1 MKNPLRKRL
10 LRELRQEMGKY
21 LVVFILMVATIG
33 FVSGFLVADG
43 SMLTAYDNSF
53 EKYNIEDGNFA
64 TEEKVYKNQ
73 QETIEG
79 YGVKLYENFYV
90 EKALSNGSTLRIF
103 KNREEVNK
111 VCLMKGKMPKEI
123 GEIAIDRMYADNNKL
138 SVGDTLKSGKK
149 TWKITGLV
157 ALSDYSALFQN
168 NNDTMFDA
176 IKFGVGIVTK
186 EEFSSLMKASLP
198 MITRGNIIKSQRTK
212 RRRRKGQKISWKIS
226 EKISR

>member
-1 MKNPLRKRL
+1 
-10 LRELRQEMGKY
+10 
-21 LVVFILMVATIG
+21 
-33 FVSGFLVADG
+33 
-43 SMLTAYDNSF
+43 
-53 EKYNIEDGNFA
+53 
-64 TEEKVYKNQ
+64 
-73 QETIEG
+73 
-79 YGVKLYENFYV
+79 
-90 EKALSNGSTLRIF
+90 
-103 KNREEVNK
+103 
-111 VCLMKGKMPKEI
+111 MPKEI

-186 EEFSSLMKASLP
+186 EEFLLMKASLP
-198 MITRGNIIKSQRTK
+198 MITHGNIIKSQRTK

>member
-1 MKNPLRKRL
+1 
-10 LRELRQEMGKY
+10 
-21 LVVFILMVATIG
+21 
-33 FVSGFLVADG
+33 
-43 SMLTAYDNSF
+43 
-53 EKYNIEDGNFA
+53 
-64 TEEKVYKNQ
+64 
-73 QETIEG
+73 
-79 YGVKLYENFYV
+79 
-90 EKALSNGSTLRIF
+90 
-103 KNREEVNK
+103 
-111 VCLMKGKMPKEI
+111 MPKEI

-186 EEFSSLMKASLP
+186 EEFLLLMKASLP
-198 MITRGNIIKSQRTK
+198 MITHGNIIKSQRTK

>member
-123 GEIAIDRMYADNNKL
+123 GEIVIDRMYADNNKL

-176 IKFGVGIVTK
+176 IKFGVGMSQRK
-186 EEFSSLMKASLP
+186 NFLLLMKASLP
-198 MITRGNIIKSQRTK
+198 MITHGNIIKSQRTK